1 MNTILFYILLLIISS
16 YDHFLG
22 FLRGFLRNKV
32 VRVTGK
38 YVTLIFV
45 IIRKDTVL
53 RELLAWELVIL

>member
-22 FLRGFLRNKV
+22 FLRGFLRNMV